1 VALFTL
7 GFLRES
13 HKLPSLSA
21 FPLSIYVVDFNL
33 DHLTLGVDN
42 IRHDV
47 LLSPAFVSATR
58 KIISGLIERHAGL
71 DRAKNV
77 KRAAKVNWGKEV
89 EAYKGLYKEMMR
101 DALNKA
107 KGGRRIQIQNLVQAA
122 VLKMLLEEIKT
133 QFDLLIGRLKK
144 NARTSDLATHNDL
157 AEATILK
164 EKVQRIG
171 QAREEIRQRVGLE
184 ICAMWGEVEIADIT
198 TMREAI
204 FGPRTPF
211 FAILLTNPL
220 PHVEQSENEM
230 FMLAEYDLA
239 LGRRVEDPDKYD
251 RLLYYIRRLFNYLD
265 LQDPANHTTISV
277 EQRNALPTLGEEPVP
292 KEDQESYIRKI
303 EGWIQQPGNIE
314 LLFNWQQVKAELL
327 ELKRH
332 KAPSERT
339 APLVQRIKAQQD
351 LLAFFYRQ
359 FCRNGLMDRITAAYE
374 MQPEYLEYCPPL
386 TPHQIAQY
394 LVMPKSRRALKIR
407 LKRMK
412 SLYGRTFSLAPLNK
426 KIKSMEQMTT
436 AKRKAYLVRFLS
448 AFVRYHRDRRNCDL
462 LREAMERINLAVDE
476 KIISLSRENNT
487 LYEFLLS
494 HERAEEKT
502 PMINHVVIKADVRGS
517 TDITFRMSERNL
529 NPASY
534 FSLNFFDPIS
544 EILADYD
551 AHKVFIEGDAVI
563 LAIFEHENTPG
574 GWYSVARACGVAL
587 NMLVIIQAINAK
599 NIKTNLPV
607 LELGIGI
614 SHSKR
619 PPAFLFDGGQRIMIS
634 PAINHADRLSSCSKQ
649 GRLLFADNKSP
660 FNLFAFQLFSKEEA
674 AVTADD
680 LLTRYNVNGIE
691 LSAEGFAK
699 LREEIDLQPMAGV
712 LPEAA
717 DRKFKLYTGKFP
729 TRSGRYQRLVIR
741 EAPVPVLDPN
751 TLKPVQRSSRHYY
764 EVCTHPRLYKLA
776 RQMG

>member
-1 VALFTL
+1 LFIL

-13 HKLPSLSA
+13 RKLPPLSA
-21 FPLSIYVVDFNL
+21 FPLSPYLVDFSL
-33 DHLTLGVDN
+33 DRLTLGVDN
-42 IRHDV
+42 VRHDV
-47 LLSPAFVSATR
+47 LLSPVFVAATR
-58 KIISGLIERHAGL
+58 RIVTGLIERHAGL
-71 DRAKNV
+71 DHVKNG
-77 KRAAKVNWGKEV
+77 KRAVKVNWVKEV
-89 EAYKGLYKEMMR
+89 DGYKGLYKEMMQN
-101 DALNKA
+101 ALNQA
-107 KGGRRIQIQNLVQAA
+107 KGQREIQIQNLVQAA

-144 NARTSDLATHNDL
+144 NARTSDLAIHNDP
-157 AEATILK
+157 AEAPILK

-184 ICAMWGEVEIADIT
+184 ICSLWCEVEKVDLT

-204 FGPRTPF
+204 FGRSTPYF
-211 FAILLTNPL
+211 TILLANPL

-251 RLLYYIRRLFNYLD
+251 RLLYYVRRLFNYVD
-265 LQDPANHTTISV
+265 MQDPANHTAVSV
-277 EQRNALPTLGEEPVP
+277 EQRNGLPTLGEEPVP
-292 KEDQESYIRKI
+292 REEQETYIRKI

-314 LLFNWQQVKAELL
+314 LLFNWQQVRAELL
-327 ELKRH
+327 ELRKQ

-339 APLVQRIKAQQD
+339 VPLVQRIKAQQD

-359 FCRNGLMDRITAAYE
+359 FCRNGLMDRITAVYE

-394 LVMPKSRRALKIR
+394 LLAPRSRRALKGR
-407 LKRMK
+407 LKRMR
-412 SLYGRTFSLAPLNK
+412 SLYGRKLSLSPLNR
-426 KIKSMEQMTT
+426 KIKSLEQMTT
-436 AKRKAYLVRFLS
+436 AKRKVYLVRFLS
-448 AFVRYHRDRRNCDL
+448 AFARYHRDRRNCEL
-462 LREAMERINLAVDE
+462 LHDAMERINVAVDE
-476 KIISLSRENNT
+476 KIIALSRENNT

-494 HERAEEKT
+494 HERAAEKT
-502 PMINHVVIKADVRGS
+502 PIINHVVIKADVRGS

-563 LAIFEHENTPG
+563 LAIFEHENAPG
-574 GWYSVARACGVAL
+574 DWYSAARACGVAL

-599 NIKTNLPV
+599 NMKNQLPI

-614 SHSKR
+614 SQSKR

-634 PAINHADRLSSCSKQ
+634 PAINHADRLSSCSKP

-660 FNLFAFQLFSKEEA
+660 FNLFVFQFLSNEEP
-674 AVTADD
+674 VGTADD

-691 LSAEGFAK
+691 LSSEGFAK
-699 LREEIDLQPMAGV
+699 LREEIDLQSMEGV
-712 LPEAA
+712 LPESAA
-717 DRKFKLYTGKFP
+717 RKFNLYTGKFP

-741 EAPVPVLDPN
+741 EAQIPIVDPN
-751 TLKPVQRSSRHYY
+751 TLATTQFSARHYY